1 MSDFTDALT
10 GVGLN
15 LASGLINTG
24 VQYATSKK
32 LMDYQNKLNIQ
43 NWKMANEYNSPSA
56 QMARYKAAGLN
67 PNLVYGSLGQT
78 AAGNISS
85 PSASGINPRINF
97 GSSIADYQIAAQ
109 QRKVL
114 QAQEKNMLLNND
126 QISANIRKT
135 DAETKNIETN
145 TRITEDFYPLKK
157 EAQGFA
163 NQMAKFGVDKVT
175 AESKYFELNAALD
188 YQLKVNQTV
197 LQQDKHVL
205 NLVEKLERET
215 NVSKAKAEI
224 ALIGAKVLLTRA
236 QTSLTYAQEDLTYAN
251 KELTIHQIPLTDAKV
266 KNLAKEFLILDNKLK
281 MFPLEQRS
289 QELKNMYQAIE
300 NTIYA
305 GFGRKEAEYKIGPL
319 EIGPIVW
326 MLQNETGKRGFFPI
340 DTSNFK

>member
-1 MSDFTDALT
+1 MSAFTDALT
-10 GVGLN
+10 GVGLD

-24 VQYATSKK
+24 VQFATSKK
-32 LMDYQNKLNIQ
+32 LMDYQNQLNIQ

-85 PSASGINPRINF
+85 PSASGINPRTNF
-97 GSSIADYQIAAQ
+97 GSSIANFQIAAQ
-109 QRKVL
+109 QRKLL
-114 QAQEKNMLLNND
+114 QAQEKNTLLNND
-126 QISANIRKT
+126 QIAANIRKT
-135 DAETKNIETN
+135 DAETRNIEQN
-145 TRITEDFYPLKK
+145 TRITADFYPLKK
-157 EAQGFA
+157 EAQQFA
-163 NQMAKFGVDKVT
+163 NQMSKFGIDKVT
-175 AESKYFELNAALD
+175 AESKYFEVNAQLD
-188 YQLKVNQTV
+188 YQLKLNQTV

-215 NVSKAKAEI
+215 NVTKSQAEI

-236 QTSLTYAQEDLTYAN
+236 QSSLTFAQKEYTEAN
-251 KELTIHQIPLTDAKV
+251 TELTQHQIPLTDEKT
-266 KNLAKEFLILDNKLK
+266 KNLAKELLILENKLK
-281 MFPLEQRS
+281 MFPLEKRS
-289 QELKNMYQAIE
+289 QELKNMYQSIE

-305 GFGRKEAEYKIGPL
+305 GFGRKEADYKIGPL

-326 MLQNETGKRGFFPI
+326 MLQNEAGKRGFFPI